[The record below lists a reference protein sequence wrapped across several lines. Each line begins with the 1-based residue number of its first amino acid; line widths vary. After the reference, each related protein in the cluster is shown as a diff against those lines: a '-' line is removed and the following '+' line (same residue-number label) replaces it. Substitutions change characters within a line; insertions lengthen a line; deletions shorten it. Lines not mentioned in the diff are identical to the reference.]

1 MGATRVENRLAVVR
15 MELDA
20 LRAELCIGGDLLAEL
35 DLVEELVERLAE
47 RFAEAC
53 VPKDE

>member
-1 MGATRVENRLAVVR
+1 